1 MWSIIGWLP
10 WLCGAAAAAPVGLI
24 RKHPQSHL
32 STAQGALQGLWET
45 HDRAPTGH
53 KFQHLH
59 GFQAAFE
66 EMKAIE
72 KAAEERERWDA
83 VKQQLEEECAAAG
96 ESCKKS
102 IGLVKDQNPEDK
114 EAKMEYLCTSQAL
127 SCLSANMGKCG
138 AFHDEV
144 TEIQKQWQCEAMRCS
159 AAGPNC
165 STAITFLEMDD
176 SKLTDETRHKKSRFL
191 CSKEARQC
199 LTDHKDICKTGFD
212 IVSTA
217 MEMGHCDKILC
228 SEKGDDCRTAVTF
241 LTQDPVSNV
250 TVKESK
256 EKWSYLCGDAAFHCL
271 EKNLEQCTRYYN
283 SLKLAFA
290 EGHCNSARYAGEGP
304 DCARMVGY
312 LSQPDKFYYGEELR
326 NKTKFLC
333 GDKGI
338 ACIMEHGT
346 CAEFQEAAKK
356 EYKSPA
362 CGRSEHAQVEMPTL
376 PPDGQVDART
386 DAERAYAKQKI
397 KEKEEKE
404 KKMLVTAKA
413 QGENPKAKVVKSGA
427 DDKEGST
434 SKDQRESAGE
444 GSEGSE
450 AGSNKKPAMTK
461 EEKEKAGKKIFAALV
476 VGVVAIGGFIY
487 WRRRNSKSAAGSE
500 GTSPTASPKPK
511 KPPRP
516 KLEMLHKM
524 KEQAAS
530 AVTNFGSALAARLKA
545 FTGLGMFKK
554 DESKDEA
561 KPEGG
566 EEGKAAASTDE
577 VKVEEPQ
584 PETAEPAAAPAPAPA
599 PAAPKAAP
607 KAGETGPEEP
617 REY

>member
-1 MWSIIGWLP
+1 MIHVSAVRNAMWSIIGSLP
-10 WLCGAAAAAPVGLI
+10 WLCGAAHPAPVGLI

-32 STAQGALQGLWET
+32 SITAQGALQGLWET

-66 EMKAIE
+66 EMQAIE

-138 AFHDEV
+138 AFHEEV
-144 TEIQKQWQCEAMRCS
+144 MEIQKQWQCEAMRCS

-191 CSKEARQC
+191 CSKEAKQC

-290 EGHCNSARYAGEGP
+290 EGHCNSARCAGEGP
-304 DCARMVGY
+304 DCARMVDY

-356 EYKSPA
+356 EYKSLA

-376 PPDGQVDART
+376 PPDGQVDARS

-404 KKMLVTAKA
+404 KKMLETAKA
-413 QGENPKAKVVKSGA
+413 QKGENPKVKVVKSGA
-427 DDKEGST
+427 DDEEGST
-434 SKDQRESAGE
+434 SKDQRESTD
-444 GSEGSE
+444 SEHSE
-450 AGSNKKPAMTK
+450 AQSNKKPAMTK

-487 WRRRNSKSAAGSE
+487 WRRRSSKSATGSE

-516 KLEMLHKM
+516 KLEMLQKM
-524 KEQAAS
+524 KEQATS
-530 AVTNFGSALAARLKA
+530 AVTNTGSALAARLKA
-545 FTGLGMFKK
+545 FSGLGMFKK
-554 DESKDEA
+554 
-561 KPEGG
+561 
-566 EEGKAAASTDE
+566 AAASTEE
-577 VKVEEPQ
+577 VKVEESKPDA
-584 PETAEPAAAPAPAPA
+584 AEPATATA
-599 PAAPKAAP
+599 PAAPAAAAKAPAV
-607 KAGETGPEEP
+607 GETGPEEP
-617 REY
+617 KEY

>member
-1 MWSIIGWLP
+1 MCRRWRVVQEVHWIG
-10 WLCGAAAAAPVGLI
+10 
-24 RKHPQSHL
+24 
-32 STAQGALQGLWET
+32 QGSE
-45 HDRAPTGH
+45 
-53 KFQHLH
+53 
-59 GFQAAFE
+59 
-66 EMKAIE
+66 
-72 KAAEERERWDA
+72 
-83 VKQQLEEECAAAG
+83 
-96 ESCKKS
+96 
-102 IGLVKDQNPEDK
+102 PEDK

-290 EGHCNSARYAGEGP
+290 EGHCNSARCAGEGP

-356 EYKSPA
+356 EYKSSA

-530 AVTNFGSALAARLKA
+530 AVTNTGSALAARLKA

>member
-1 MWSIIGWLP
+1 MWSIIGSLP
-10 WLCGAAAAAPVGLI
+10 WLCGAAHPAPVGLI

-32 STAQGALQGLWET
+32 SITAQGALQGLWET

-66 EMKAIE
+66 EMQAIE

-138 AFHDEV
+138 AFHEEV
-144 TEIQKQWQCEAMRCS
+144 MEIQKQWQCEAMRCS

-191 CSKEARQC
+191 CSKEAKQC

-290 EGHCNSARYAGEGP
+290 EGHCNSARCAGEGP
-304 DCARMVGY
+304 DCARMVDY

-356 EYKSPA
+356 EYKSLA

-376 PPDGQVDART
+376 PPDGQVDARS

-404 KKMLVTAKA
+404 KKMLETAKA
-413 QGENPKAKVVKSGA
+413 QKGENPKVKVVKSGA
-427 DDKEGST
+427 DDEEGST
-434 SKDQRESAGE
+434 SKDQRESTD
-444 GSEGSE
+444 SEHSE
-450 AGSNKKPAMTK
+450 AQSNKKPAMTK

-487 WRRRNSKSAAGSE
+487 WRRRSSKSATGSE

-516 KLEMLHKM
+516 KLEMLQKM
-524 KEQAAS
+524 KEQATS
-530 AVTNFGSALAARLKA
+530 AVTNTGSALAARLKA
-545 FTGLGMFKK
+545 FSGLGMFKK
-554 DESKDEA
+554 
-561 KPEGG
+561 
-566 EEGKAAASTDE
+566 AAASTEE
-577 VKVEEPQ
+577 VKVEESKPDA
-584 PETAEPAAAPAPAPA
+584 AEPATATA
-599 PAAPKAAP
+599 PAAPAAAAKAPAV
-607 KAGETGPEEP
+607 GETGPEEP
-617 REY
+617 KEY